1 MTLSA
6 DGSRFWDGVEWRPVI
21 SPDGLWRWDGTRWV
35 ARSHDISSAA
45 QKKVRRRRTIV
56 VIAILLTIAAVA
68 LVVAGFFV
76 WWGIELAGPSQSY
89 IKHFRASQVAVDAAA
104 NEHLMDQNL
113 QALRMQRHGFALVT
127 SSYVDGC
134 YADDD
139 DTSQNWQKVCYGRA
153 LNFYASRLPALEAD
167 GQQLLA
173 VFVQAGWRAGGPRSF
188 SQSCFGYPLDILG
201 GGSNPRITNNYE
213 LASVSVVGISVYSPD
228 SITETPQLL
237 SGAASVFRV

>member
-76 WWGIELAGPSQSY
+76 WWGIELAGPSQSVV
-89 IKHFRASQVAVDAAA
+89 H
-104 NEHLMDQNL
+104 
-113 QALRMQRHGFALVT
+113 QALPG
-127 SSYVDGC
+127 
-134 YADDD
+134 
-139 DTSQNWQKVCYGRA
+139 
-153 LNFYASRLPALEAD
+153 
-167 GQQLLA
+167 
-173 VFVQAGWRAGGPRSF
+173 
-188 SQSCFGYPLDILG
+188 
-201 GGSNPRITNNYE
+201 
-213 LASVSVVGISVYSPD
+213 
-228 SITETPQLL
+228 L
-237 SGAASVFRV
+237 SGCG